1 MNKEGGKEE
10 SLVISGGRTFWQ
22 SNSQCKGQEEEVC
35 LTCSR
40 PRKEAKESGGKWRE
54 WEVRKKRRHQSR
66 DELEKYGLGQMDK
79 SGVNPITSRD
89 LPF

>member
-1 MNKEGGKEE
+1 M
-10 SLVISGGRTFWQ
+10 
-22 SNSQCKGQEEEVC
+22 C

-40 PRKEAKESGGKWRE
+40 PRKEAKESGGKWSGGR
-54 WEVRKKRRHQSR
+54 VRKKRRHESR

-79 SGVNPITSRD
+79 SGVNPITSRN